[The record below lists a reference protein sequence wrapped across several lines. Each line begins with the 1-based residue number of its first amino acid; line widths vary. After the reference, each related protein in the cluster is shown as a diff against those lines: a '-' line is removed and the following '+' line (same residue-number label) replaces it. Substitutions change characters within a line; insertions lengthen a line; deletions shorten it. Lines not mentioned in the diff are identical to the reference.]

1 MMEESF
7 LSSVVEAETSRCL
20 CRRNLRVQPVQLCDG
35 FLLSCETP
43 STARCPAVDSSMAL
57 WIPLSG
63 ALHDFKGF
71 QLVRISVSFVTS
83 A

>member
-1 MMEESF
+1 MIEADFSLCLEKEFEDAAGKILGWISF
-7 LSSVVEAETSRCL
+7 
-20 CRRNLRVQPVQLCDG
+20 
-35 FLLSCETP
+35 SCETP